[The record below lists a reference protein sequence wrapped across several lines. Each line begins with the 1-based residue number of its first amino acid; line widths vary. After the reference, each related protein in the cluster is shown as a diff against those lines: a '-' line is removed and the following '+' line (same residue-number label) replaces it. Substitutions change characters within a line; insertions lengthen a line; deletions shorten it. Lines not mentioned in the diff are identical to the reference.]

1 MKKLGLVLLLVGL
14 LFSCAQD
21 ETMAEMSSSGFS
33 VNNNKKATG
42 SSANDLLSDA
52 TFKSMVIEIVYVQGF
67 EPTATAVNDF
77 VSFLNART
85 NKSQGITVV
94 KRAIASPGK
103 TAYSIDD
110 IKAIEDAN
118 RTKYNTANQIA
129 VWVFFT
135 DAGSTSDSGNSF
147 VIGTAYRNTSIV
159 IYEKTVQSLTDSPF
173 KPNRSLVES
182 TVVSHEFGHI
192 LGLTNL
198 GTTMQSDHEDKEHA
212 KHCTEKTCLMYWQ
225 AESGSGLSNMVSGGS
240 APKLDAQCLA
250 DLKANGGK

>member
-1 MKKLGLVLLLVGL
+1 MKKIVGVILFLGLLI
-14 LFSCAQD
+14 SCSQE
-21 ETMAEMSSSGFS
+21 ETNGAMSSNGFTVS
-33 VNNNKKATG
+33 SNQKVTG

-52 TFKSMVIEIVYVQGF
+52 TFKSMVVEIVYVQGF

-77 VSFLNART
+77 VSFLTART

-103 TAYSIDD
+103 TTYSVQD
-110 IKAIEDAN
+110 ITAIEDAN

-129 VWVFFT
+129 VWVFFV
-135 DAGSTSDSGNSF
+135 DGASSSDSGNSF

-159 IYEKTVQSLTDSPF
+159 IYEKTVQSLTNSPL

-198 GTTMQSDHEDKEHA
+198 GTKMQVDHEDKAHP
-212 KHCTEKTCLMYWQ
+212 KHCIEQTCLMFWQ
-225 AESGSGLSNMVSGGS
+225 AESGSGLMNMVSGGS
-240 APKLDAQCLA
+240 APKLDANCIA

>member
-1 MKKLGLVLLLVGL
+1 MKKIVVILLFMGL
-14 LFSCAQD
+14 LISCSKEDAVG
-21 ETMAEMSSSGFS
+21 EMSSSGFVVS
-33 VNNNKKATG
+33 NNKKITG

-52 TFKSMVIEIVYVQGF
+52 TFKSMVVEIVYVEGF
-67 EPTATAVNDF
+67 EPTAIAVNDF

-85 NKSQGITVV
+85 NKSQGISVV

-103 TAYSIDD
+103 SIYSIND
-110 IKAIEDAN
+110 ITAIEDAN
-118 RTKYNTANQIA
+118 RTKYNTGNQIA
-129 VWVFFT
+129 VWVLFI
-135 DAGSTSDSGNSF
+135 DGASSSDSGNNF

-159 IYEKTVQSLTDSPF
+159 IFEKTVQSLTNTPF

-198 GTTMQSDHEDKEHA
+198 GTTMQTDHEDKEHP
-212 KHCTEKTCLMYWQ
+212 KHCTEKTCLMFWQ
-225 AESGSGLSNMVSGGS
+225 TESSSGMMNMISGGS

>member
-1 MKKLGLVLLLVGL
+1 MKKIIVVALFVGL
-14 LFSCAQD
+14 LISCSKE
-21 ETMAEMSSSGFS
+21 ETVGAMSSSGFS
-33 VNNNKKATG
+33 VSNNQKVTG

-52 TFKSMVIEIVYVQGF
+52 IFKSMVVEVVYVQGF
-67 EPTATAVNDF
+67 EPTATAIND
-77 VSFLNART
+77 VVAFLNART

-103 TAYSIDD
+103 ATYTNAD
-110 IKAIEDAN
+110 IIAIEDAN
-118 RTKYNTANQIA
+118 RTKFNTANQIA
-129 VWVFFT
+129 VWVYFS
-135 DAGSTSDSGNSF
+135 DGASSSDSGNSF

-159 IYEKTVQSLTDSPF
+159 IFEKTVQSLTDRPF

-198 GTTMQSDHEDKEHA
+198 GTKMQTDHEDKAHL
-212 KHCTEKTCLMYWQ
+212 KHCTEQTCLMFWQ